1 MLKRNDEEIF
11 AHHVHKI
18 QGCSVKNETF
28 RSLGR
33 GRLCGTYATKV
44 RSKGILMKACVI
56 VHVPVCNNSRIISN
70 ITKKE
75 I

>member
-11 AHHVHKI
+11 VHHVHKI

-33 GRLCGTYATKV
+33 GHLVIHMPVVRLEV
-44 RSKGILMKACVI
+44 
-56 VHVPVCNNSRIISN
+56 
-70 ITKKE
+70 KE
-75 I
+75 Y